1 MATVMRYVKSS
12 KEGQGPLIAT
22 QADLPN
28 MVVTREA
35 AMPVEYGVKGRELMR
50 MLRRGVEKFI
60 KAMELQ
66 GLTLIPLPEGNPMCV
81 TNEDDTPRPT
91 FSMTKDLDRNAPDQY
106 IDAKTGGQ
114 GPETLKVP
122 TSLEMSDGMV
132 DYRFV
137 GVFWAPQV
145 SMEIATSIDEIHAE
159 EKMSTNP
166 KVWGSG
172 KSTPSVP
179 SIAVT
184 KR

>member
-22 QADLPN
+22 QVDLPK

-50 MLRRGVEKFI
+50 MLRRGCEKFI

-81 TNEDDTPRPT
+81 TNEDHSPRPT
-91 FSMTKDLDRNAPDQY
+91 FSMTKDLEKNAPDEY
-106 IDAKTGGQ
+106 TDAKTRGH
-114 GPETLKVP
+114 GPATLKIP
-122 TSLEMSDGMV
+122 TNLDMSEGFV

-145 SMEIATSIDEIHAE
+145 SMEIAKSLDLIHAE
-159 EKMSTNP
+159 EKLAVHPN
-166 KVWGSG
+166 VWGSG
-172 KSTPSVP
+172 KTTPTVP
-179 SIAVT
+179 SIAIA